1 MAERLTAFA
10 LHHAA
15 AGRWP
20 FILAELGIDDS
31 HLRNRHGPCPAC
43 GGKDRFRFDDREGRG
58 TWYCNQCGAGDGLRL
73 LQLANGW
80 RFHEA
85 LRAAAKVIGL
95 EVGSPPSITSSRPV
109 VAPSRACAPA
119 HSVVPARVRELLR
132 TSTTP
137 DLVPDAEAYL
147 RSRHLWPLPVGCPLR
162 AHVGVDY
169 FRPGPGQSVQ
179 NIGRF
184 AALVARVVDVE
195 GETASAHLTYLREGA
210 KARVEAPRKLLSS
223 VAGCRGAAVRLMPI
237 DGSVLGIAE
246 GIETALAASRL
257 HGGLPVWCA
266 LNAQL
271 LTKFVPPPEIHRVV
285 IFADADVAGLRA
297 AWTLRDELEGRCAVE
312 LRAPR
317 AGDWWDVLDE
327 GARRG

>member
-1 MAERLTAFA
+1 MAERLTASA

-20 FILAELGIDDS
+20 YILAELGIDDG
-31 HLRNRHGPCPAC
+31 HLRNRHGPCPVC

-58 TWYCNQCGAGDGLRL
+58 TWFCNQCGAGDGLRL

-85 LRAAAKVIGL
+85 LRAAANVIGL
-95 EVGSPPSITSSRPV
+95 EVDLQPSIAPTRPV
-109 VAPSRACAPA
+109 VAPSRAPAPV
-119 HSVVPARVRELLR
+119 HSVPARVRELLR

-169 FRPGPGQSVQ
+169 YSPGQGKSMQ
-179 NIGRF
+179 NLGRF

-195 GETASAHLTYLREGA
+195 GETRTAHLTYLRDGA
-210 KARVEAPRKLLSS
+210 KAPVDHPRKMLSTL
-223 VAGCRGAAVRLMPI
+223 AGCRGAAVRLMPLT
-237 DGSVLGIAE
+237 GSVLGIAE

-257 HGGLPVWCA
+257 HDEMPVWSA
-266 LNAQL
+266 LNAGL
-271 LTKFVPPPEIHRVV
+271 LAKFVPPPEIHRVV
-285 IFADADVAGLRA
+285 IFADADVDGLKA
-297 AWTLRDELEGRCAVE
+297 AWKLRDELEGRCDVE

-327 GARRG
+327 EARRG

>member
-1 MAERLTAFA
+1 MAERLTASD
-10 LHHAA
+10 LHRAA

-20 FILAELGIDDS
+20 SILAELGIDDA

-85 LRAAAKVIGL
+85 LLAAARVIGL
-95 EVGSPPSITSSRPV
+95 EAGAPPSIDRCRRSATDTGPA
-109 VAPSRACAPA
+109 APLS
-119 HSVVPARVRELLR
+119 VPARVRALLR
-132 TSTTP
+132 TSATP

-147 RSRHLWPLPVGCPLR
+147 RSRHLWPLPPGCPLR
-162 AHVGVDY
+162 AHAGLDY
-169 FRPGPGQSVQ
+169 FRPGLGRSVQ
-179 NIGRF
+179 NVGRF
-184 AALVARVVDVE
+184 PALVARVVDLE
-195 GETASAHLTYLREGA
+195 GETITAHVTYLREGA
-210 KARVEAPRKLLSS
+210 KAPVDAPRKLLSAVS
-223 VAGCRGAAVRLMPI
+223 GWRGAAVRLMPLT
-237 DGSVLGIAE
+237 GQALGIAE

-257 HGGLPVWCA
+257 HDGMPVWSA
-266 LNAQL
+266 LNATL
-271 LTKFVPPPEIHRVV
+271 LAKFIPPPEIRRVA
-285 IFADADVAGLRA
+285 IFADADVEGLKA
-297 AWTLRDELEGRCAVE
+297 AWKLRDELEGRCEVE

-327 GARRG
+327 GVRRG